1 MTTNEYNSYIKNY
14 LENDKT
20 QSAIMLTAP
29 WGTGKSYYIR
39 NDLSRFLEENK
50 LSYAIVSAYGLSSIA
65 DINKELFLEI
75 KFQKTKR
82 QCKWLATFGKTI
94 ATGAVGIGKTLLKNI
109 AHIDIDFDLSEPNYK
124 KLYDLVNLKDKLIIF
139 EDIERSS
146 VDIIEFLGYV
156 NSLVEQDGVKV
167 LLVANEQEFLKT
179 IDSDSQ
185 LSNQR
190 DKNKEPSYTPRSIE
204 YLRKKEKTISDTIIF
219 ETDKKEALRS
229 IIKLFFPGKLLETLI
244 TEENIVDIINVMS
257 IVKSDNLRAVMF
269 ACQKTSDIIKVFD
282 GELDHNFVGFL
293 LCSIIAYSCRTKS
306 GKNTKWKNDEIS
318 PSELGTATFPL
329 YRVCYDYINSQLLNS
344 TKLAEAQESYS
355 RQKKFESDK
364 NEFNKYFVELK
375 RFYDN
380 TETNVSSAVAGI
392 KELLSKNEGV
402 EVSEYGMLANY
413 LIAVRECI
421 TNEPDVDECKRLM
434 LKNVQ
439 GIGSNS
445 NIEHDLMYHNGVE
458 LETADQR
465 KELAEFKKELLESI
479 KSKKKEELF
488 TMDNSDKKVENFI
501 DYAYSHKDE
510 IIGNGSFVREINIQN
525 FVDFLKNCTAQE
537 IGDIRG
543 VFLSIYASVNIG
555 EFMSGDKENLELL
568 KDELQKLK
576 KNYTGFDKIQK
587 KQIEWFIGNLEEII
601 QKLS

>member
-1 MTTNEYNSYIKNY
+1 MTTDEYNSYIKNY

-50 LSYAIVSAYGLSSIA
+50 LSYAVVSAYGLSSIA

-179 IDSDSQ
+179 TDSDSQ

-219 ETDKKEALRS
+219 EIDKKEALRS
-229 IIKLFFPGKLLETLI
+229 IIKLFFADNLSETLI

-257 IVKSDNLRAVMF
+257 VVKSDNLRAVMF
-269 ACQKTSDIIKVFD
+269 ACQKTSDIIKIYD
-282 GELDHNFVGFL
+282 GELDNKFVRFL
-293 LCSIIAYSCRTKS
+293 LCSIIAYSCRIKS

-329 YRVCYDYINSQLLNS
+329 YRVCYDYINSQFLNS

-380 TETNVSSAVAGI
+380 TEANVSSAVARI

-421 TNEPDVDECKRLM
+421 TNEPDVDDCKRLM

-445 NIEHDLMYHNGVE
+445 NIEQDLMYHNGVE

-525 FVDFLKNCTAQE
+525 FVDFLKGCSAQE

-576 KNYTGFDKIQK
+576 NNYTGFDKIQK
-587 KQIEWFIGNLEEII
+587 KQIEWFIGNLEDII

>member
-75 KFQKTKR
+75 KFQKTKK

-124 KLYDLVNLKDKLIIF
+124 KLYDFVNLKDKLIIF

-167 LLVANEQEFLKT
+167 LLVANEQEFLKIT
-179 IDSDSQ
+179 DSDSQ

-204 YLRKKEKTISDTIIF
+204 YLRKKEKTISDTIIY
-219 ETDKKEALRS
+219 ETDKKEALKS
-229 IIKLFFPGKLLETLI
+229 IIKLFFADNLSETLI

-257 IVKSDNLRAVMF
+257 VVKSGNLRAVMF
-269 ACQKTSDIIKVFD
+269 ACQKTSDIIKIYE
-282 GELDHNFVGFL
+282 GELDNNFVRFL
-293 LCSIIAYSCRTKS
+293 LCSIIAYSCRIKS

-329 YRVCYDYINSQLLNS
+329 YRVCYDYINSQRLNS
-344 TKLAEAQESYS
+344 IKLADAQKSYL

-364 NEFNKYFVELK
+364 NEFNKYFAELK

-380 TETNVSSAVAGI
+380 TEANVSSAVAGI

-525 FVDFLKNCTAQE
+525 FVDFLKGCSAQE

-576 KNYTGFDKIQK
+576 NNYTGFDKIQK

-601 QKLS
+601 QKMS

>member
-75 KFQKTKR
+75 KFQKTKK

-179 IDSDSQ
+179 TGSDSQ

-204 YLRKKEKTISDTIIF
+204 YLRKKEKTISDTIIY

-229 IIKLFFPGKLLETLI
+229 IIKLFFADNLSETLI

-257 IVKSDNLRAVMF
+257 VVKSDNLRAVMF
-269 ACQKTSDIIKVFD
+269 ACQKTSDIIKIYD
-282 GELDHNFVGFL
+282 GELDYNFVRFL
-293 LCSIIAYSCRTKS
+293 LCSIIAYSCRIKS

-329 YRVCYDYINSQLLNS
+329 YRVCYDYINSQRLNS
-344 TKLAEAQESYS
+344 IKLADAQKSYL

-364 NEFNKYFVELK
+364 NEFNKYFAELK

-421 TNEPDVDECKRLM
+421 ANESDVDECKRLM

>member
-50 LSYAIVSAYGLSSIA
+50 LSYAVVSAYGLSSIA

-179 IDSDSQ
+179 TDSDSQ

-204 YLRKKEKTISDTIIF
+204 YLRKKEKTISDTIIY

-229 IIKLFFPGKLLETLI
+229 IIKLFFADNLSETLI

-257 IVKSDNLRAVMF
+257 VVKSDNLRAVMF
-269 ACQKTSDIIKVFD
+269 ACQKTSDIIKIYD
-282 GELDHNFVGFL
+282 GELDNKFVRFL
-293 LCSIIAYSCRTKS
+293 LCSIIAYSCRIKS

-329 YRVCYDYINSQLLNS
+329 YRVCYDYINSQFLNS

-380 TETNVSSAVAGI
+380 TEANVSSAVARI

-421 TNEPDVDECKRLM
+421 TNEPDVDDCKRLM

-525 FVDFLKNCTAQE
+525 FVDFLKGCSAQE

-576 KNYTGFDKIQK
+576 NNYTGFDKIQK
-587 KQIEWFIGNLEEII
+587 KQIEWFIGNLEDII

>member
-65 DINKELFLEI
+65 GINKELFLEI
-75 KFQKTKR
+75 KFQKTKKR
-82 QCKWLATFGKTI
+82 CKWIAAFGKTI

-124 KLYDLVNLKDKLIIF
+124 KLYDLINLKGKLIIF

-179 IDSDSQ
+179 TDADSQ

-190 DKNKEPSYTPRSIE
+190 DKNKEPSYTSQSIE

-219 ETDKKEALRS
+219 ETDKKEALKS
-229 IIKLFFPGKLLETLI
+229 IIKLFFADNLSATLI

-257 IVKSDNLRAVMF
+257 VVKSDNLRAVMV
-269 ACQKTSDIIKVFD
+269 ACQKTSDIMKIYD
-282 GELDHNFVGFL
+282 GELDQSFVRFL
-293 LCSIIAYSCRTKS
+293 LCSIIAYSCRIKS

-329 YRVCYDYINSQLLNS
+329 YRVCYDYINNQRLNL
-344 TKLAEAQESYS
+344 TKLAEAQESYL

-380 TETNVSSAVAGI
+380 TEAKVSSAVAGI

-421 TNEPDVDECKRLM
+421 TNESDVDECKRLM

-445 NIEHDLMYHNGVE
+445 NIEHDLMYHDGVE
-458 LETADQR
+458 LDTADQR
-465 KELAEFKKELLESI
+465 KELAEFKKGLLESI
-479 KSKKKEELF
+479 KSKKKEEF
-488 TMDNSDKKVENFI
+488 FAMDNSDKWVANFI
-501 DYAYSHKDE
+501 NYADSHKDE

-525 FVDFLKNCTAQE
+525 FVDFLKDCTAQE

-555 EFMSGDKENLELL
+555 EFMSGDKENLGLL

-576 KNYTGFDKIQK
+576 NNYTGFDKIQK
-587 KQIEWFIGNLEEII
+587 KQIEWFIGNLEDII

>member
-139 EDIERSS
+139 EDIERSN
-146 VDIIEFLGYV
+146 VDIIEILGYV

-179 IDSDSQ
+179 TDSNSQ

-229 IIKLFFPGKLLETLI
+229 IIKLFFPDNLLETLV
-244 TEENIVDIINVMS
+244 TKDNIVDITNVMS
-257 IVKSDNLRAVMF
+257 SVKSDNLRAVMF
-269 ACQKTSDIIKVFD
+269 ACQKTSDIIKIYD
-282 GELDHNFVGFL
+282 GELDNKFVRFL
-293 LCSIIAYSCRTKS
+293 LCSIIAYSCRIKS

-318 PSELGTATFPL
+318 PSELGTATFHL
-329 YRVCYDYINSQLLNS
+329 YRVCYDYINSQFLNS
-344 TKLAEAQESYS
+344 TKLAEAQRSYL

-380 TETNVSSAVAGI
+380 TEANVSSAVAGI

-402 EVSEYGMLANY
+402 EASEYGMLANY

-525 FVDFLKNCTAQE
+525 FVDFLKGCSAQE

-568 KDELQKLK
+568 KDELLKLK
-576 KNYTGFDKIQK
+576 NNYTGFDKIQK

>member
-167 LLVANEQEFLKT
+167 LLVANEQEFLKIT
-179 IDSDSQ
+179 DSDSQ

-329 YRVCYDYINSQLLNS
+329 YRVCY
-344 TKLAEAQESYS
+344 
-355 RQKKFESDK
+355 
-364 NEFNKYFVELK
+364 
-375 RFYDN
+375 
-380 TETNVSSAVAGI
+380 
-392 KELLSKNEGV
+392 
-402 EVSEYGMLANY
+402 
-413 LIAVRECI
+413 
-421 TNEPDVDECKRLM
+421 
-434 LKNVQ
+434 
-439 GIGSNS
+439 
-445 NIEHDLMYHNGVE
+445 HNGVE

-537 IGDIRG
+537 IGGIRG

-576 KNYTGFDKIQK
+576 NNYTGFDKIQK

>member
-167 LLVANEQEFLKT
+167 LLVANEQEFLKIT
-179 IDSDSQ
+179 DSDSQ

-204 YLRKKEKTISDTIIF
+204 YLRKKEKTISDTIIY
-219 ETDKKEALRS
+219 ETDKKEALKS
-229 IIKLFFPGKLLETLI
+229 IIKLFFADNLSETLI
-244 TEENIVDIINVMS
+244 TEENIVDIIKVMS
-257 IVKSDNLRAVMF
+257 SVKSDNLRAVMF

-282 GELDHNFVGFL
+282 GELDHNFVRFL
-293 LCSIIAYSCRTKS
+293 LCSIIAYSCRIKS

-510 IIGNGSFVREINIQN
+510 IIGNGSFVREINIKN

>member
-167 LLVANEQEFLKT
+167 LLVANEQEFLKIT
-179 IDSDSQ
+179 DSDSQ

-329 YRVCYDYINSQLLNS
+329 YRVCYDYINSQFLNS

-380 TETNVSSAVAGI
+380 TEANVSSAVARI

-421 TNEPDVDECKRLM
+421 TNEPDVDDCKRLM

-525 FVDFLKNCTAQE
+525 FVDFLKGCSAQE

-576 KNYTGFDKIQK
+576 NNYTGFDKIQK
-587 KQIEWFIGNLEEII
+587 KQIEWFIGNLEDII

>member
-179 IDSDSQ
+179 TGSDSQ

-204 YLRKKEKTISDTIIF
+204 YLRKKEKTISDTIIY

-229 IIKLFFPGKLLETLI
+229 IIKLFFADNLSETLI

-257 IVKSDNLRAVMF
+257 VVKSDNLRAVMF
-269 ACQKTSDIIKVFD
+269 ACQKTSDIIKIYN
-282 GELDHNFVGFL
+282 GELDHNFVRFL
-293 LCSIIAYSCRTKS
+293 LCSIIAYSCHIKS

-329 YRVCYDYINSQLLNS
+329 YRVCYDYINSQRLNS
-344 TKLAEAQESYS
+344 IKLADAQKSYL

-375 RFYDN
+375 RFDDN
-380 TETNVSSAVAGI
+380 TEANVSSAVSGI

-421 TNEPDVDECKRLM
+421 ANESDVDECKRLM

-439 GIGSNS
+439 GIGSTS

-458 LETADQR
+458 LETAEQR

-537 IGDIRG
+537 IGGIRG

-568 KDELQKLK
+568 KDELLKLK
-576 KNYTGFDKIQK
+576 NNYTGFDKIQK

>member
-75 KFQKTKR
+75 KFQKTKK

-179 IDSDSQ
+179 TDPDSQ

-204 YLRKKEKTISDTIIF
+204 YLRKKEKTISDTIIY

-282 GELDHNFVGFL
+282 GELDHNFVRFL
-293 LCSIIAYSCRTKS
+293 LCSIIAYSCRIKS

-555 EFMSGDKENLELL
+555 EFMSGDKENIELL

>member
-1 MTTNEYNSYIKNY
+1 M
-14 LENDKT
+14 
-20 QSAIMLTAP
+20 
-29 WGTGKSYYIR
+29 
-39 NDLSRFLEENK
+39 
-50 LSYAIVSAYGLSSIA
+50 
-65 DINKELFLEI
+65 
-75 KFQKTKR
+75 
-82 QCKWLATFGKTI
+82 
-94 ATGAVGIGKTLLKNI
+94 LKNI

-167 LLVANEQEFLKT
+167 LLVANEQEFLKI

-190 DKNKEPSYTPRSIE
+190 DKNKEPLYTPRSIE
-204 YLRKKEKTISDTIIF
+204 YLKKKEKTISDTIVF
-219 ETDKKEALRS
+219 ETDKDNAVKGILN
-229 IIKLFFPGKLLETLI
+229 LFFTGDLLNILTAD
-244 TEENIVDIINVMS
+244 ENIKDMINVMRT
-257 IVKSDNLRAVMF
+257 VKSDNLRAVMF
-269 ACQKTSDIIKVFD
+269 ACQKTSDIIKIYD
-282 GELDHNFVGFL
+282 GELDNNFVRFL
-293 LCSIIAYSCRTKS
+293 LCSIIAYSCRIKS

-479 KSKKKEELF
+479 KSKKKELF
-488 TMDNSDKKVENFI
+488 TMDNSDKRVENFI
-501 DYAYSHKDE
+501 NYAYSHEDE

-537 IGDIRG
+537 IEGIRG

-576 KNYTGFDKIQK
+576 NNYTGFDKIQK

>member
-75 KFQKTKR
+75 KFQKTKK

-167 LLVANEQEFLKT
+167 LLVANEQEFLKIT
-179 IDSDSQ
+179 DSDSQ

-219 ETDKKEALRS
+219 EIDKKEALKS
-229 IIKLFFPGKLLETLI
+229 IIKLFFADKLSETLI
-244 TEENIVDIINVMS
+244 TEDNIVDMINVMRT
-257 IVKSDNLRAVMF
+257 VKSDNLRAVMF
-269 ACQKTSDIIKVFD
+269 ACQKTSDIIKIYD
-282 GELDHNFVGFL
+282 GELDNNFVRFL
-293 LCSIIAYSCRTKS
+293 LCSIIAYSCRIKS

-364 NEFNKYFVELK
+364 NEFNKYFAELR

-380 TETNVSSAVAGI
+380 TETNVSSAVSGI

-421 TNEPDVDECKRLM
+421 ANESDVDECKRLM

-501 DYAYSHKDE
+501 NYAYSHKDE

>member
-1 MTTNEYNSYIKNY
+1 MTTDEYNSYIKNY

-50 LSYAIVSAYGLSSIA
+50 LSYAVVSAYGLSSIA

-179 IDSDSQ
+179 TDSDSQ

-219 ETDKKEALRS
+219 EIDKKEALRS
-229 IIKLFFPGKLLETLI
+229 IIKLFFADNLSETLI

-257 IVKSDNLRAVMF
+257 VVKSDNLRAVMF
-269 ACQKTSDIIKVFD
+269 ACQKTSDIIKIYD
-282 GELDHNFVGFL
+282 GELDYKFVRFL
-293 LCSIIAYSCRTKS
+293 LCSIIAYSCRIKS

-329 YRVCYDYINSQLLNS
+329 YRVCYDYINSQRLNS
-344 TKLAEAQESYS
+344 IKLADAQKSYL

-421 TNEPDVDECKRLM
+421 ANESDVDECKRLM

-576 KNYTGFDKIQK
+576 NNYTGFDKIQK
-587 KQIEWFIGNLEEII
+587 KQIEWFIGNLEGII

>member
-1 MTTNEYNSYIKNY
+1 MTTDEYNSYIKNY

-167 LLVANEQEFLKT
+167 LLVANEQEFLKIT
-179 IDSDSQ
+179 DSDSQ

-402 EVSEYGMLANY
+402 EVSEYGMMANY

-421 TNEPDVDECKRLM
+421 TNEPDVDDCKRLM

-525 FVDFLKNCTAQE
+525 FVDFLKGCSAQE

-576 KNYTGFDKIQK
+576 NNYTGFDKIQK
-587 KQIEWFIGNLEEII
+587 KQIEWFIGNLEDII

>member
-75 KFQKTKR
+75 KFQKTKK

-179 IDSDSQ
+179 TDPDSQ

-204 YLRKKEKTISDTIIF
+204 YLRKKEKTISDTIIY
-219 ETDKKEALRS
+219 ETDKKEALKG
-229 IIKLFFPGKLLETLI
+229 IIKLFFADNLSETLI

-257 IVKSDNLRAVMF
+257 VVKSDNLRAVMF
-269 ACQKTSDIIKVFD
+269 ACQKTSDIIKIYD
-282 GELDHNFVGFL
+282 GELDYNFVRFL
-293 LCSIIAYSCRTKS
+293 LCSIIAYSCRIKS

-380 TETNVSSAVAGI
+380 TEANVSSAVSGI

-537 IGDIRG
+537 IGGIRG

-568 KDELQKLK
+568 KDELLKLK
-576 KNYTGFDKIQK
+576 NNYTGFDKIQK

>member
-75 KFQKTKR
+75 KFQKTKK

-375 RFYDN
+375 RFYYN

-576 KNYTGFDKIQK
+576 KNYTGFDKIQR

>member
-109 AHIDIDFDLSEPNYK
+109 AHIDIDFYLSEPNYK

-167 LLVANEQEFLKT
+167 LLVANEQEFLKIT
-179 IDSDSQ
+179 DSDSQ

-229 IIKLFFPGKLLETLI
+229 IIKLFFADNLSETLI

-257 IVKSDNLRAVMF
+257 VVKSDNLRAVMF
-269 ACQKTSDIIKVFD
+269 ACQKTSDIIKIYD
-282 GELDHNFVGFL
+282 GELDNNFVRFL
-293 LCSIIAYSCRTKS
+293 LCSIIAYSCRIKS

-329 YRVCYDYINSQLLNS
+329 YRVCYDYINSQRLNS
-344 TKLAEAQESYS
+344 IKLADAQKSYL
-355 RQKKFESDK
+355 RQKKFESNK
-364 NEFNKYFVELK
+364 NEFNKHFVELK

-501 DYAYSHKDE
+501 DYAYSHKNE
-510 IIGNGSFVREINIQN
+510 IIGNGSFVREINVQN

-537 IGDIRG
+537 IGGIRG

-568 KDELQKLK
+568 KDELLKLK
-576 KNYTGFDKIQK
+576 NNYTGFDKIQK

>member
-75 KFQKTKR
+75 KFQKTKK

-167 LLVANEQEFLKT
+167 LLVANEQEFLKIT
-179 IDSDSQ
+179 DSDSQ

-204 YLRKKEKTISDTIIF
+204 YLRKKEKTISDTIIY
-219 ETDKKEALRS
+219 ETDKKEALKS
-229 IIKLFFPGKLLETLI
+229 IIKLFFADNLSETLI

-257 IVKSDNLRAVMF
+257 VVKSGNLRAVMF
-269 ACQKTSDIIKVFD
+269 ACQKTSDIIKIYE
-282 GELDHNFVGFL
+282 GELDNNFVRFL
-293 LCSIIAYSCRTKS
+293 LCSIIAYSCRIKS

-329 YRVCYDYINSQLLNS
+329 YRVCYDYINSQRLNS
-344 TKLAEAQESYS
+344 IKLADAQKSYL

-364 NEFNKYFVELK
+364 NEFNKYFAELK

-380 TETNVSSAVAGI
+380 TEANVSSAVAGI

-525 FVDFLKNCTAQE
+525 FVDFLKGCSAQE

-576 KNYTGFDKIQK
+576 NNYTGFDKIQK

-601 QKLS
+601 QKMS

>member
-179 IDSDSQ
+179 TGSDSQ

-204 YLRKKEKTISDTIIF
+204 YLRKKEKTISDTIIY

-229 IIKLFFPGKLLETLI
+229 IIKLFFADNLSETLI

-257 IVKSDNLRAVMF
+257 VVKSDNLRAVMF
-269 ACQKTSDIIKVFD
+269 ACQKTSDIIKIYD
-282 GELDHNFVGFL
+282 GELDYNFVRFL
-293 LCSIIAYSCRTKS
+293 LCSIIAYSCRVKS

-380 TETNVSSAVAGI
+380 TEANVSSAVSGI

>member
-39 NDLSRFLEENK
+39 NDLSSFLEENK
-50 LSYAIVSAYGLSSIA
+50 LSYAVVSAYGLSSIA

-179 IDSDSQ
+179 TDSDSQ

-190 DKNKEPSYTPRSIE
+190 DKNKETSYTSQSIE
-204 YLRKKEKTISDTIIF
+204 YLRKKEKIISDTIIY
-219 ETDKKEALRS
+219 ETDKKEALKS
-229 IIKLFFPGKLLETLI
+229 IIKLFFADNLSATLI
-244 TEENIVDIINVMS
+244 TKENIVDIINVMS
-257 IVKSDNLRAVMF
+257 SVKSDNLRAVMF
-269 ACQKTSDIIKVFD
+269 ACQKTSDIIKIYD
-282 GELDHNFVGFL
+282 GELDNNFVRFL
-293 LCSIIAYSCRTKS
+293 LCSIIAYSCRIKS

-329 YRVCYDYINSQLLNS
+329 YRVCYDYINSQFLNS
-344 TKLAEAQESYS
+344 TKLAEAQRSYL

-380 TETNVSSAVAGI
+380 TEANVSSAVSGI

-421 TNEPDVDECKRLM
+421 ANESDVDECKRLM

-439 GIGSNS
+439 GIGSTS

-458 LETADQR
+458 LETAEQR

-537 IGDIRG
+537 IGGIRG

-576 KNYTGFDKIQK
+576 NNYTGFDKIQK

>member
-39 NDLSRFLEENK
+39 NDLSSFLEENK

-75 KFQKTKR
+75 KFQKTKK

-179 IDSDSQ
+179 TDSNSQ

-204 YLRKKEKTISDTIIF
+204 YLRKKEKTISDTIIY
-219 ETDKKEALRS
+219 ETDKKEALKS
-229 IIKLFFPGKLLETLI
+229 IIKLFFADNLSETLI

-257 IVKSDNLRAVMF
+257 VVKSDNLRAVMF
-269 ACQKTSDIIKVFD
+269 ACQKTSDIIKIYD
-282 GELDHNFVGFL
+282 GELDNKFVRFL
-293 LCSIIAYSCRTKS
+293 LCSIIAYSCRIKS

-380 TETNVSSAVAGI
+380 TEANVSSAVAGI

-421 TNEPDVDECKRLM
+421 ANESDVDECKRLM

-445 NIEHDLMYHNGVE
+445 NIEHGLMYHNGVA

-525 FVDFLKNCTAQE
+525 LVDFLKNCTAQE
-537 IGDIRG
+537 IEGIRD

-576 KNYTGFDKIQK
+576 NNYTGFDKIQK

>member
-75 KFQKTKR
+75 KFQKTKK

-179 IDSDSQ
+179 TGSDSQ

-204 YLRKKEKTISDTIIF
+204 YLRKKEKTISDTIIY

-229 IIKLFFPGKLLETLI
+229 IIKLFFADNLSETLI

-257 IVKSDNLRAVMF
+257 VVKSDNLRAVMF
-269 ACQKTSDIIKVFD
+269 ACQKTSDIIKIYD
-282 GELDHNFVGFL
+282 GELDYNFVRFL
-293 LCSIIAYSCRTKS
+293 LCSIIAYSCRIKS

-329 YRVCYDYINSQLLNS
+329 YRVCYDYINSQRLNS
-344 TKLAEAQESYS
+344 IKLADAQKSYL

-364 NEFNKYFVELK
+364 NEFNKYFAELK

-576 KNYTGFDKIQK
+576 KNYTGFDKIQR

>member
-75 KFQKTKR
+75 KFQKTKK

-576 KNYTGFDKIQK
+576 KNYTGFDKIQR

>member
-1 MTTNEYNSYIKNY
+1 MTTNEYNGYIKNY

-75 KFQKTKR
+75 KFQKTKK
-82 QCKWLATFGKTI
+82 QCKWFATFGKTI

-167 LLVANEQEFLKT
+167 LLVANEQEFLKIT
-179 IDSDSQ
+179 DSDSQ

-204 YLRKKEKTISDTIIF
+204 YLRKKEKTISDTIIY
-219 ETDKKEALRS
+219 ETDKKEALKS
-229 IIKLFFPGKLLETLI
+229 IIKLFFADNLSETLI
-244 TEENIVDIINVMS
+244 TEENIVDIIKVMS
-257 IVKSDNLRAVMF
+257 SVKSDNLRAVMF

-282 GELDHNFVGFL
+282 GELDHNFVRFL
-293 LCSIIAYSCRTKS
+293 LCSIIAYSCRIKS
-306 GKNTKWKNDEIS
+306 GKSAKWKNDEIS

-344 TKLAEAQESYS
+344 IKLADAQESYS
-355 RQKKFESDK
+355 RQKKFESNK
-364 NEFNKYFVELK
+364 NEFNKHFVELK

-510 IIGNGSFVREINIQN
+510 IIGNGSFVREINIKN

-576 KNYTGFDKIQK
+576 NNYTGFDKIQK

>member
-39 NDLSRFLEENK
+39 NDLSRFLEKNK
-50 LSYAIVSAYGLSSIA
+50 LSYAVVSAYGLSSIA

-75 KFQKTKR
+75 KFQKIKR
-82 QCKWLATFGKTI
+82 QYKWLATFGKTI
-94 ATGAVGIGKTLLKNI
+94 ATGAVVIGKTLLKNI

-179 IDSDSQ
+179 TDSDSQ

-204 YLRKKEKTISDTIIF
+204 YLRKKEKTISDTIIY
-219 ETDKKEALRS
+219 ETDKKEALKS
-229 IIKLFFPGKLLETLI
+229 IIKLFFADNLSETLI
-244 TEENIVDIINVMS
+244 TEENIVDIIDVMS
-257 IVKSDNLRAVMF
+257 VVKSDNLRAVMF

-282 GELDHNFVGFL
+282 GEFGHNFVRFL
-293 LCSIIAYSCRTKS
+293 LCSIIAYSCRIKS
-306 GKNTKWKNDEIS
+306 GKSAKWKNDEIS

-380 TETNVSSAVAGI
+380 TEANVSSAVSRI

-421 TNEPDVDECKRLM
+421 TNEPDVDDCKRLM

-525 FVDFLKNCTAQE
+525 LVDFLKNCTAQE
-537 IGDIRG
+537 INGIRG

-587 KQIEWFIGNLEEII
+587 KQIEWFIGNLEGII

>member
-29 WGTGKSYYIR
+29 WGTGKSYYVR

-50 LSYAIVSAYGLSSIA
+50 LSYAVVSVYGLSSIA

-75 KFQKTKR
+75 KFQKAKK
-82 QCKWLATFGKTI
+82 QCKWLAAFGKTI
-94 ATGAVGIGKTLLKNI
+94 TTGAVGVGKTLLRNI
-109 AHIDIDFDLSEPNYK
+109 AHIDIDFDLSGPDYK
-124 KLYDLVNLKDKLIIF
+124 KLYDLVNLKGKLIIF

-156 NSLVEQDGVKV
+156 NSLVERDGVKV

-179 IDSDSQ
+179 TDSDSRS
-185 LSNQR
+185 SNQR
-190 DKNKEPSYTPRSIE
+190 DKNKDPSYTPQSIE
-204 YLRKKEKTISDTIIF
+204 YLRKKEKTISDTIIY
-219 ETDKKEALRS
+219 ETDKKEALKS
-229 IIKLFFPGKLLETLI
+229 IIKLFFANNLSETLI
-244 TEENIVDIINVMS
+244 AEENIVDIINVMS
-257 IVKSDNLRAVMF
+257 FVKSDNLRAVMF
-269 ACQKTSDIIKVFD
+269 ACQKTSDIIKIYD
-282 GELDHNFVGFL
+282 GELDNNFVRFL
-293 LCSIIAYSCRTKS
+293 LCSIIAYSCRIKS

-344 TKLAEAQESYS
+344 IKLADAQESYL

-380 TETNVSSAVAGI
+380 TEANVSSAVAGI

-421 TNEPDVDECKRLM
+421 ANESDVDECKRLM

-445 NIEHDLMYHNGVE
+445 NIEHDLMYYNGVE

-525 FVDFLKNCTAQE
+525 FVNSLKGCTSQD
-537 IGDIRG
+537 IGRIRG
-543 VFLSIYASVNIG
+543 VFLSIYAGANIG
-555 EFMSGDKENLELL
+555 NFISGDKENLELL

-576 KNYTGFDKIQK
+576 SNYHGFDKIQN
-587 KQIEWFIGNLEEII
+587 KQIEWFIGNLENII

>member
-179 IDSDSQ
+179 TDSNSQ

-204 YLRKKEKTISDTIIF
+204 YLRKKEKTISDTIIY

-229 IIKLFFPGKLLETLI
+229 IMNLFFADNLSATLI

-257 IVKSDNLRAVMF
+257 SVKSDNLRAVMF
-269 ACQKTSDIIKVFD
+269 ACQKTSDIIKIYD
-282 GELDHNFVGFL
+282 GELDNNFVRFL
-293 LCSIIAYSCRTKS
+293 LCSIIAYSCRIKS

-380 TETNVSSAVAGI
+380 TEANVSSAVAGI

-421 TNEPDVDECKRLM
+421 ANESDVDECKRLM

-479 KSKKKEELF
+479 KSKKKELF
-488 TMDNSDKKVENFI
+488 TMDNSDKRVENFI
-501 DYAYSHKDE
+501 NYAYSHEDE

-525 FVDFLKNCTAQE
+525 FVDFLKDCSAQE
-537 IGDIRG
+537 INGIRD
-543 VFLSIYASVNIG
+543 VFLSIYASVNIE

-576 KNYTGFDKIQK
+576 NNYTGFDKIQK